1 MQRHKDINR
10 REFVSQTG
18 RGALVLSA
26 AATVSPWAKI
36 LGANDRIRLGVIGPG
51 GRARLLIRA
60 AQAAPNVE
68 IAAVCDVYPEN
79 LEKAAQLTGGKA
91 QTFTDYKEL
100 LDSKQIDGVIIGTP
114 DHWHAPMIIDS
125 VRAGKDVYCEKPMTH
140 RLEEGPKI
148 IQAVKKS
155 GRVVQI
161 GTQHRSW
168 DHFIRAREIV
178 ASGRLGKITM
188 ATTWWYQNPSK
199 GYRQIKDQAAS
210 APPPGLDWEKWLGP
224 APRRPFDML
233 RFRQWRFFWDY
244 GGGGLTDLLTHLI
257 DTVQWYMG
265 EGAPVS
271 AMALGGKYELKD
283 WDCPDTVTAAFEYPG
298 GFSANYS
305 QTYITRHD
313 GHSIALRGTQATLVI
328 NRTQLAVYE
337 EEGSRPRPRP
347 LYPDEIGQRDGRAF
361 LIMKSVQDGTYAH
374 MRNFL
379 ECMRSRKEP
388 NATVTAGHFGVLGPH
403 LANLSYREGRKVRW
417 DAERQK
423 PA

>member
-1 MQRHKDINR
+1 MQRHKDVNR

-18 RGALVLSA
+18 RRALVLSA
-26 AATVSPWAKI
+26 AATLSPWAKI

-51 GRARLLIRA
+51 GRGRQLLRV

-68 IAAVCDVYPEN
+68 ITAVCDVYPEN

-100 LDSKQIDGVIIGTP
+100 LDSNQIDGVIIGTP
-114 DHWHAPMIIDS
+114 DHWHMPMIIDG

-168 DHFIRAREIV
+168 DHFIRAGEIV

-188 ATTWWYQNPSK
+188 ATTWWYQNPSE
-199 GYRQIKDQAAS
+199 GYRQIKKQAAS
-210 APPPGLDWEKWLGP
+210 SAPQGLDWEKWLGT

-265 EGAPVS
+265 ESVPVS

-283 WDCPDTVTAAFEYPG
+283 WDCPDTVTAAFEYAG
-298 GFSANYS
+298 GFSVNYS

-313 GHSIALRGTQATLVI
+313 GHSIVLRGTQATLVI
-328 NRTQLAVYE
+328 NRTQLAVYD
-337 EEGSRPRPRP
+337 EGSRSRPRPLIP
-347 LYPDEIGQRDGRAF
+347 GEIEQGGRRAF
-361 LIMKSVQDGTYAH
+361 LIMKAVQDGTYAH

-379 ECMRSRKEP
+379 ECMRSRKQP
-388 NATVTAGHFGVLGPH
+388 NATVTAGHQGVLGPH
-403 LANLSYREGRKVRW
+403 LANISYREGRKVRW
-417 DAERQK
+417 DAAQQP